1 MNNAINQVRFDNFY
15 TPMTSKWRSLAKEI
29 TELATLSDQ
38 LEKECIKHN
47 ISVTDPT
54 PIIQELNRMNDEIA
68 NYDVIESAQKLNAQ
82 EKMMHS
88 I

>member
-1 MNNAINQVRFDNFY
+1 
-15 TPMTSKWRSLAKEI
+15 MTSKWRSLAKEI